1 MLLLLL
7 LLLLLHTGCTSQ
19 PPAVRHATCILCSVP
34 SSQPA
39 HLINYRCCTAPH
51 CPTPTLRSALFP
63 HAANADQHPA
73 MDTVDEPLPRTTSK
87 TLRMDIARMVSI
99 EKEAHPA
106 TETHALSP
114 TEHDAIMGL
123 MDQQHKKL
131 MYSNSLRK

>member
-1 MLLLLL
+1 
-7 LLLLLHTGCTSQ
+7 
-19 PPAVRHATCILCSVP
+19 
-34 SSQPA
+34 
-39 HLINYRCCTAPH
+39 
-51 CPTPTLRSALFP
+51 
-63 HAANADQHPA
+63 

-131 MYSNSLRK
+131 MYSNSLRKRSLDLPNQ